1 MCWNRLRPIYLNL
14 GRLTAQDFVSVDR
27 SNELSTHYQR
37 KLLVRMFGA
46 QALQFVS
53 IGAAGKDG
61 RKICKR
67 RNWTALQR
75 GKGSRRDMALE
86 LYAISFNDVAIE
98 ISVAKG
104 AANRLA
110 RDCANHEEWNK
121 RELMGHLKH
130 NKNGRNWRP
139 HHSSQACTHSGYG
152 KSNPIT
158 RLKVEH
164 ESTQVSENET
174 DGCTKEKRR

>member
-1 MCWNRLRPIYLNL
+1 MCGNRLRRIYFNL
-14 GRLTAQDFVSVDR
+14 GRLTAQGFVSVDR
-27 SNELSTHYQR
+27 SNALTLYDQR

-61 RKICKR
+61 RKIGKR

-75 GKGSRRDMALE
+75 GKGSRGDMALE

-110 RDCANHEEWNK
+110 RDCANHEEGNK

-139 HHSSQACTHSGYG
+139 HHSSQACTHAGYG
-152 KSNPIT
+152 KSDPIT

-164 ESTQVSENET
+164 ESTQLIENET
-174 DGCTKEKRR
+174 DGGPKEKCR

>member
-1 MCWNRLRPIYLNL
+1 MCGNRLSRIYVNL
-14 GRLTAQDFVSVDR
+14 GRLTVQDFVSVDR
-27 SNELSTHYQR
+27 SNELPIYYQR
-37 KLLVRMFGA
+37 KLLVRILGA

-86 LYAISFNDVAIE
+86 LYAISFNDVAIK
-98 ISVAKG
+98 ISLAKG

-110 RDCANHEEWNK
+110 RDCANHKKGNK
-121 RELMGHLKH
+121 RELVGHLKH

-152 KSNPIT
+152 KSDPIT

-164 ESTQVSENET
+164 ESTQVSENDT
-174 DGCTKEKRR
+174 DGGTKEKCW